1 MIITDDC
8 NIFVEM
14 RYSEPHIYLKILDL
28 DKIFLN
34 ASPNQGEVRLY
45 FLF

>member
-1 MIITDDC
+1 MIITDDFY
-8 NIFVEM
+8 IFVVM

-28 DKIFLN
+28 EKIFLN
-34 ASPNQGEVRLY
+34 ASPKQGEVRLY